1 MSALIHQFCSKTST
15 QDTRHRLNYIFI
27 LILIHLCLKTDFSKG
42 KGFVEER
49 ILKIFFKKDGLS
61 KRTGFL
67 KGRAF

>member
-1 MSALIHQFCSKTST
+1 MSVLIHQFCSKTLT
-15 QDTRHRLNYIFI
+15 QDTRHQLKYIFI
-27 LILIHLCLKTDFSKG
+27 LLLIHLCLKADFSKG

-49 ILKIFFKKDGLS
+49 ILKIFFKKVGFL